1 MTARAGGADLVVLSE
16 RLITMA
22 GDQAVHD
29 GFAVSGGL
37 ISAYVSRQDV
47 PALVSGGA
55 KVLDA
60 GAHPVLPG
68 FIDVHAHGE
77 VAATAA
83 FGTVDCRAPECRT
96 VDDVL
101 GALSAGMRDR
111 RTEWLVGQAN
121 LFFDRK
127 ISERR
132 LPSREELDRV
142 SRKVPIALRA
152 GGHITVLNSA
162 ALDLAGIDIGYRPPA
177 HSITGKPAVERDLRG
192 EPIGV
197 VKEMDNLLPFGRLD
211 RTQQRAAI
219 TEGIATLFTSNG
231 VTTIGEISETVQ
243 GIQDMDAL
251 AADGQLAAR
260 IRLYL
265 WAPGTMSLEE
275 IADWPRHLRLR
286 SSPDQL
292 TARGIKVFSDGGFS
306 ASSAAVSHEYLHRP
320 GFHGDIALSPGQFA
334 QALAVAQATGL
345 QLAVHANGDRAQR
358 WVCEQL
364 IASGTATR
372 PRNRTR
378 VEHAGNLVPDDDL
391 VELWRRADIHPV
403 PQPVFLYTFG
413 DYFVDYLGDFGGVGR
428 FPLARL
434 TGQGW
439 RLSASSDVWVGSER
453 EATNPLFGMW
463 CAIRRRSFDGNVIDI
478 DQSLTVE
485 QALRMYTIDAAYTM
499 GEAADKGSIE
509 PGKKADFIILERD
522 PRQVPVD
529 DIPGIGVE
537 AVFVGGSQVHPAPAR
552 GW

>member
-1 MTARAGGADLVVLSE
+1 MTVPAGQADLVVLSE

-22 GDQAVHD
+22 GNQPDHD
-29 GFAVSGGL
+29 GFAVADGL
-37 ISAYVSRQDV
+37 ISQYVSRQDV
-47 PALVSGGA
+47 PALISAGA
-55 KVLDA
+55 KVVDA
-60 GAHPVLPG
+60 GARPVLPG
-68 FIDVHAHGE
+68 FIDVHAHSE

-101 GALSAGMRDR
+101 GVLSAGIRDR
-111 RTEWLVGQAN
+111 STDWLVGQAN

-127 ISERR
+127 ISEGR
-132 LPSREELDRV
+132 LPTREELDRV
-142 SRKVPIALRA
+142 STNVPIALRA
-152 GGHITVLNSA
+152 GGHITVLNSV
-162 ALDLAGIDIGYRPPA
+162 ALDLAGISSAYRPPA

-192 EPIGV
+192 EPTGV
-197 VKEMDNLLPFGRLD
+197 VREMDNLLPFGRLD

-219 TEGIATLFTSNG
+219 QEGIATLFTRNG

-243 GIQDMDAL
+243 GIRDMDAL
-251 AADGQLAAR
+251 AVDGGLPVR

-265 WAPGTMSLEE
+265 WAPGTMSLKE
-275 IADWPRHLRLR
+275 IAEWPRHLQLR

-306 ASSAAVSHEYLHRP
+306 ASSAAVSHEYVHRP
-320 GFHGDIALSPGQFA
+320 GFNGDIALRPEEFA
-334 QALAVAQATGL
+334 EVLAVARAADL

-364 IASGTATR
+364 IASGGATG

-378 VEHAGNLVPDDDL
+378 IEHAGNLVPGDDL
-391 VELWRRADIHPV
+391 VELWRQADIHPV

-413 DYFVDYLGDFGGVGR
+413 DYFVDYLGGFGSAGR

-434 TGQGW
+434 TAGGW

-463 CAIRRRSFDGNVIDI
+463 CAIRRKSFDGNLIDTAEA
-478 DQSLTVE
+478 LTVE
-485 QALRMYTIDAAYTM
+485 QALRMYTIDAAYTL
-499 GEAADKGSIE
+499 GEEAEKGSIE
-509 PGKKADFIILERD
+509 PGKKADFIVLDRD
-522 PRQVPVD
+522 PRQAAVD
-529 DIPGIGVE
+529 DIPGIHVHS
-537 AVFVGGSQVHPAPAR
+537 VFVGGRQVHPRPAR
-552 GW
+552 AS